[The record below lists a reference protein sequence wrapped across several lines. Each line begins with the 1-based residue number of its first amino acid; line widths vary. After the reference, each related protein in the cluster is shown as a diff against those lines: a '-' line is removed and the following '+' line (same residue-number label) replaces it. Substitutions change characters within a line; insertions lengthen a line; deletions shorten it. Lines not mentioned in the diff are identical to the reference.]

1 MLQSHCCKDMTETND
16 SGSEAIILR
25 FERKT
30 QKPVTFDRQEL
41 SMILGLY
48 GRFVA
53 QGEWRDYAID
63 FSKDMAVFAI
73 HRRASEQPLYRIQKD
88 PSLVQKQGLYAVI
101 APGGLIMKRGNDLEQ
116 VLRVL
121 EKKVKLVDA

>member
-1 MLQSHCCKDMTETND
+1 MTDMQDQGAD
-16 SGSEAIILR
+16 SNILR
-25 FERKT
+25 FAPKS
-30 QKPVTFDRQEL
+30 QKPVAFDRREL
-41 SMILGLY
+41 GLILSLY

-53 QGEWRDYAID
+53 AGEWRDYAMD
-63 FSKDMAVFAI
+63 FSKDMALFAI
-73 HRRASEQPLYRIQKD
+73 HRRASEQPLYRIQKN
-88 PSLVQKQGLYAVI
+88 PSLAAKQGLYAVI